1 MLAWNPWSEI
11 GKRFIEAFHGQE
23 ILANIDTRRKLVT
36 REVKMS
42 ITISWFVRSRRFLFV
57 MITSD
62 VLGQK
67 DLPTMRNEAII
78 RRVPR

>member
-1 MLAWNPWSEI
+1 
-11 GKRFIEAFHGQE
+11 
-23 ILANIDTRRKLVT
+23 
-36 REVKMS
+36 MS